1 MGRIVSHTP
10 QFLMGDINM
19 QVLVN
24 FIYKYEN
31 IFSTMTVAQRNP
43 VIPREGETVEINDWN
58 YRVEEVKHKLKDGY
72 DHQVVNV
79 YLKGKWQ

>member
-1 MGRIVSHTP
+1 
-10 QFLMGDINM
+10 M

-31 IFSTMTVAQRNP
+31 IFSNMTVAQRNP
-43 VIPREGETVEINDWN
+43 VIPREGKKAGNYSWN
-58 YRVEEVKHKLKDGY
+58 YKVEEVKHKFKDGY

>member
-1 MGRIVSHTP
+1 
-10 QFLMGDINM
+10 M

-31 IFSTMTVAQRNP
+31 IFSTMTEGQRNP

-58 YRVEEVKHKLKDGY
+58 HRVAEVKHKLKDGY

-79 YLKGKWQ
+79 YLEGKWQ

>member
-1 MGRIVSHTP
+1 
-10 QFLMGDINM
+10 
-19 QVLVN
+19 
-24 FIYKYEN
+24 
-31 IFSTMTVAQRNP
+31 MTVAQRNP